1 MSTSLDYILA
11 DDDTVYRE
19 LTIQQLSS
27 IPNLQC
33 LAVCEDALKAN
44 TAIFEKQPQLL
55 ILDVEMPG
63 LSGIQLAKSLTQIP
77 MIIFISSHSNYAADA
92 FEVDAIDFLV
102 KPVATHRL
110 MRAIEKA
117 RHLQELK
124 NAVAGQEG
132 FKKHEEDSFFIKEK
146 NSFIKI
152 HHSDVLY
159 IESLGD
165 FVNIY
170 LTDGEKKIA
179 LVNMKSLEQQLPS
192 EGFVRVARNFMV
204 NKTKITAV
212 DNSQVVLGKIQLP
225 IGKTYAEN
233 ALQAIVGKNV
243 IKRFI

>member
-1 MSTSLDYILA
+1 MNTSIDYILA
-11 DDDTVYRE
+11 DDDAVYRE
-19 LTIQQLSS
+19 LTIQQLSN
-27 IPNLQC
+27 IPNLHC
-33 LAVCEDALKAN
+33 LAVCEDALQAN
-44 TAIFEKQPQLL
+44 AAIAENLPHLL
-55 ILDVEMPG
+55 VLDVEMPG
-63 LSGIQLAKSLTQIP
+63 LTGIQLAKSLTQIP

-102 KPVATHRL
+102 KPVPIHRL

-124 NAVAGQEG
+124 NSVAANEG

-146 NSFIKI
+146 NSFVKI
-152 HHSDVLY
+152 HHQNVLY
-159 IESLGD
+159 VESLGD

-192 EGFVRVARNFMV
+192 SEFVRVARNFMV
-204 NKTKITAV
+204 NKSKITAV
-212 DNSQVVLGKIQLP
+212 DNSHVAMGKIQLP
-225 IGKTYAEN
+225 MGKAYAEN
-233 ALQAIVGKNV
+233 ALNAIIGKNV